1 MTGELPET
9 SNDGTEIGRSV
20 DIDVVVDA
28 AGNPVG
34 AVVDDLIV
42 ATTPEGS
49 ITDETIDILDA
60 DGDLLVED
68 ETVTVYDADGQVIA
82 RDETIIAA
90 IDPPQG
96 S

>member
-1 MTGELPET
+1 MNGDLPDSST
-9 SNDGTEIGRSV
+9 DGTEIGRSV
-20 DIDVVVDA
+20 EIDVVLDA
-28 AGNPVG
+28 DGNPVG

-42 ATTPEGS
+42 ASTAEGS

-68 ETVTVYDADGQVIA
+68 ETVTVYDEDGQVIA

-90 IDPPQG
+90 LDPPQ
-96 S
+96 